1 MSLNE
6 PTRGIVS
13 ADDLVQLKPDS
24 LLVNTSRVPLIEEG
38 ALLIA
43 LKVGRPGMT
52 AVDSYEKEPPTR
64 YQSSIASPR

>member
-1 MSLNE
+1 MRLIE

-13 ADDLVQLKPDS
+13 ADDLVQMKPVS

-38 ALLIA
+38 ALVIA

-52 AVDSYEKEPPTR
+52 ALDSYEKEPPTR

>member
-1 MSLNE
+1 MRLIE

-13 ADDLVQLKPDS
+13 ADDLVQMKPVS

-52 AVDSYEKEPPTR
+52 AVDAYETEPPTR
-64 YQSSIASPR
+64 YRSSIASPR

>member
-13 ADDLVQLKPDS
+13 ADGLIQMKPDS

-38 ALLIA
+38 ALVNA
-43 LKVGRPGMT
+43 LKVGRPGIT
-52 AVDSYEKEPPTR
+52 AVDAYETEPPTR
-64 YQSSIASPR
+64 YRSSIASPR

>member
-13 ADDLVQLKPDS
+13 ADDLVQKKPDS

-38 ALLIA
+38 ALVNA

-52 AVDSYEKEPPTR
+52 AVDAYEKEPPMR
-64 YQSSIASPR
+64 YRSSITSSR

>member
-1 MSLNE
+1 MSLIKS
-6 PTRGIVS
+6 TRGIVS

-52 AVDSYEKEPPTR
+52 AVDAYETEPPTR
-64 YQSSIASPR
+64 YRSSIASPR

>member
-1 MSLNE
+1 MSLIKS
-6 PTRGIVS
+6 TRGIVS

-52 AVDSYEKEPPTR
+52 AVDAYEKEPPMR
-64 YQSSIASPR
+64 YRSSITSSR